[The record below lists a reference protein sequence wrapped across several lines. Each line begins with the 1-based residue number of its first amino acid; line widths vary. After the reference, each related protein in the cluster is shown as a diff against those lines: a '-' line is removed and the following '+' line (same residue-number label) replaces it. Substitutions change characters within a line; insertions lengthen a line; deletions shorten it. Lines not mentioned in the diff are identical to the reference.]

1 MRDRPG
7 SFAELLPDNFCSKAS
22 LVLAAET
29 NKARARSVSTAAL
42 AQARK
47 IEREIRVWKRATIR

>member
-7 SFAELLPDNFCSKAS
+7 SFAELLPDNLCSKAS

-29 NKARARSVSTAAL
+29 NKAHARSGLLAA
-42 AQARK
+42 
-47 IEREIRVWKRATIR
+47 